1 MDVFLAMVRHG
12 VTDWNEQGRLLGR
25 AEIELNA
32 RGRAQAAAMAAALA
46 GRRLD
51 AVLASPQRRAQETA
65 TPIAAAHGLAVQI
78 EPGLAEVWVGRWQG
92 KTYDELR
99 AEPDALRYAADGTH
113 LCETIEDAGAV
124 QRRVLAVLER
134 LRAGSCGTRVCAVS
148 HGDPIR
154 VLLAHCFGTEL
165 ADFRRLRVDPGS
177 LSLVRLDG
185 QGAEVL
191 TVNWRPS
198 ERSAPELVDGLPRWE

>member
-25 AEIELNA
+25 AEIGLNA

-46 GRRLD
+46 ERRLD
-51 AVLASPQRRAQETA
+51 AVLASPQRRALETA
-65 TPIAAAHGLAVQI
+65 TPIAAVHGLAVRT

-113 LCETIEDAGAV
+113 LCDTIEDAAAV
-124 QRRVLAVLER
+124 QRRAVAVLER
-134 LRAGSCGTRVCAVS
+134 LRGGSDGTQVCVVS

-154 VLLAHCFGTEL
+154 LLLAHCLGAEL
-165 ADFRRLRVDPGS
+165 AEFRRLRVDPGS

-185 QGAEVL
+185 HGAEVL

-198 ERSAPELVDGLPRWE
+198 DG